1 MKKIKTKN
9 LVWMSWKDIKN
20 PLAGG
25 AEQTTDSYLKM
36 LSAKKFNITLI
47 TSNFRGGK
55 SEEFLNGYKII
66 RVGNRYTVYIKA
78 FLYFKKKLEQKADI
92 VVDECNTIPFFSK
105 FYTKKK
111 VFLLIQ
117 QQALEVWFY
126 QMIFPI
132 SIIGYFLE
140 NFYLKLLKNLTT
152 FTFAKST
159 KKDLK
164 LLGFKKIHILKQNNT

>member
-1 MKKIKTKN
+1 MQYN
-9 LVWMSWKDIKN
+9 S
-20 PLAGG
+20 
-25 AEQTTDSYLKM
+25 
-36 LSAKKFNITLI
+36 
-47 TSNFRGGK
+47 
-55 SEEFLNGYKII
+55 
-66 RVGNRYTVYIKA
+66 
-78 FLYFKKKLEQKADI
+78 
-92 VVDECNTIPFFSK
+92 FFVK
-105 FYTKKK
+105 FYTKK

-164 LLGFKKIHILKQNNT
+164 LLGFKKIYILKEDCKLNLTKKFLK